1 MDSVEKLEV
10 TNGRTEFSLEWERTS
25 VRVPKRV
32 YFLMAPLS
40 DDEIFINGEGT
51 FDSIILQNLSPEN
64 NANDG

>member
-1 MDSVEKLEV
+1 MDSVERLEV

-40 DDEIFINGEGT
+40 DDEIFINGAS
-51 FDSIILQNLSPEN
+51 DSIILQNLSPRN
-64 NANDG
+64 NANGN